1 MKKLICAKEIEEFA
15 KQGKKVFYMDSDT
28 IITPAA
34 QDAAQASGVEFS
46 TQTDCCKVKSSEPM
60 KTGDG
65 EISSEMIYSVLKA
78 LADQGQLS
86 GVLENISCGPYIAE
100 KDKCGLKI
108 VRGNSVKYEVL
119 DTGNPKD
126 KVFYQEIINADDG
139 CSMNAGFITIET
151 CNFDWECAC
160 QELYYV
166 VEGTLT
172 VAAEDKTYTAYAG
185 DAVFFPK
192 GAKVTF
198 GSPNKMKAFYATY

>member
-34 QDAAQASGVEFS
+34 QDAA
-46 TQTDCCKVKSSEPM
+46 KSSGIKFSNDPQSQSGSEA
-60 KTGDG
+60 KIGD
-65 EISSEMIYSVLKA
+65 ETISSEMIYSVLKA
-78 LADQGQLS
+78 LADKGQL
-86 GVLENISCGPYIAE
+86 GGIMEQVSCGPYLAE
-100 KDKCGLKI
+100 KDPCGLKI
-108 VRGNSVKYEVL
+108 VRGGTVKYETL
-119 DTGNPKD
+119 DTGNPSD

-139 CSMNAGFITIET
+139 SSMNAGFITIEN
-151 CNFDWECAC
+151 CEFEWECMV
-160 QELYYV
+160 QELYYII
-166 VEGTLT
+166 EGTLT
-172 VAAEDKTYTAYAG
+172 VGANGKIYTAHVG